1 MLPSE
6 CEAHTY
12 LSNKPT
18 GSGILV
24 LERHSRRIGWLGKAT
39 LRRCVIMGSWVSL
52 SYSPGIPFENFS
64 ETFFVKRLTR
74 VLFLLIFI

>member
-18 GSGILV
+18 GSGIMV
-24 LERHSRRIGWLGKAT
+24 LERHSWRIGWLGKAV
-39 LRRCVIMGSWVSL
+39 LRHCVDNGVLGFSL
-52 SYSPGIPFENFS
+52 LFPGLLSLNF
-64 ETFFVKRLTR
+64 F
-74 VLFLLIFI
+74 